1 MEKFIN
7 ILDKDYV
14 QWVKELSLRYRQSQI
29 RSAVKVNQEMLRF
42 LIFTLKTIVCR
53 WQKHA
58 TFFLKSKNNDN
69 FLMYND

>member
-1 MEKFIN
+1 MEKSIN

-42 LIFTLKTIVCR
+42 LIFRVCKLNCVR
-53 WQKHA
+53 LQ
-58 TFFLKSKNNDN
+58 
-69 FLMYND
+69 